1 MEWLLEPPP
10 LLTLLVV
17 LASTGLA
24 LWLGTGGHRRP
35 RPAAGAQD
43 AQDAQ
48 DDAGSVEAGEVAERW
63 SAPDPLRERS
73 R

>member
-1 MEWLLEPPP
+1 MEGLLEPPP

-24 LWLGTGGHRRP
+24 LWLGIGGHRRP

-43 AQDAQ
+43 AQD
-48 DDAGSVEAGEVAERW
+48 DAGSAEAGEVAERW
-63 SAPDPLRERS
+63 SAPDPPRERS